1 MTVYRYSSTASL
13 IAQSPARRE
22 IEAFEHWLLGE
33 RYSAFATEC
42 HLRRLAFVA
51 RRLPEIVSGA
61 KLSRARLGAVFG
73 RERKPQSRLFNFAG
87 TRRAYERYLRT
98 AGRLVAEPREPY
110 ADVLD
115 PYTQYLID
123 VRGLSASAR
132 AHHTQEVRCLLS
144 RGLPRDRPLAALRR
158 TDVERYIQLR
168 SREVT
173 RHSLQHV
180 VACLRAFLR
189 FAHDHGLIADRLDSL
204 DTPRTYR
211 DELPPRAMPWESVQA
226 MLAAIDPQSRCG
238 RRDRCMLHLIAHY
251 GLRPSEVVSLRLDS
265 IDWPT
270 GVLTAYQPKTRSTLE
285 LPLAPATIRL
295 LREYL
300 DQERLRCET
309 AASELFLRARCPF
322 VPLQRTVLSDVF
334 ERRMREAG
342 ITGYG
347 KHVYCLRH
355 TVAMQL
361 LARGV
366 GVKAI
371 GDVLG
376 HRSLSGTCAYLRL
389 DLAMLRGVALAVPS
403 RATRKGD
410 LHG

>member
-13 IAQSPARRE
+13 IAQSPARQE

-33 RYSAFATEC
+33 RYSVFATEC

-51 RRLPEIVSGA
+51 RRLPEIASGA
-61 KLSRARLGAVFG
+61 PLSWARLGAVFG
-73 RERKPQSRLFNFAG
+73 RERKPQSRFFCFAG
-87 TRRAYERYLRT
+87 TRRAYERYLRA
-98 AGRLVAEPREPY
+98 AGRLVAEPPGPY
-110 ADVLD
+110 ADILD
-115 PYTQYLID
+115 PYAQYLID

-132 AHHTQEVRCLLS
+132 AHHIQEVGYLLS
-144 RGLPRDRPLAALRR
+144 RGLPRDRPLLALRR
-158 TDVERYIQLR
+158 TDVERYIQVR

-180 VACLRAFLR
+180 VACVRAFLR
-189 FAHDHGLIADRLDSL
+189 FAHDHGLVAERLDGL

-211 DELPPRAMPWESVQA
+211 GELPPRAMPWESVQA
-226 MLAAIDPQSRCG
+226 LLAAIDPQSRCG

-251 GLRPSEVVSLRLDS
+251 GLRPSEIVSLRLDS
-265 IDWPT
+265 IDWRT
-270 GVLTAYQPKTRSTLE
+270 GVLTAYQSKTRSILK
-285 LPLAPATIRL
+285 LPLASPTIRL

-300 DQERLRCET
+300 DRERLRCNT
-309 AASELFLRARCPF
+309 PAPQLFLRARCPF
-322 VPLQRTVLSDVF
+322 VPLKRTALCDVF
-334 ERRMREAG
+334 ARRTREAN

-389 DLAMLRGVALAVPS
+389 DLAMLRGVALDVPRRVT
-403 RATRKGD
+403 RAGD
-410 LHG
+410 RHA

>member
-13 IAQSPARRE
+13 VAQSPARRE
-22 IEAFEHWLLGE
+22 IEAFEQWLLGE

-51 RRLPEIVSGA
+51 RRLPEIVAGA
-61 KLSRARLGAVFG
+61 TLSRARLGTVFG
-73 RERKPQSRLFNFAG
+73 RRG
-87 TRRAYERYLRT
+87 
-98 AGRLVAEPREPY
+98 PY
-110 ADVLD
+110 ADVLEQ
-115 PYTQYLID
+115 YARYLID
-123 VRGLSASAR
+123 VRGLSVSAR
-132 AHHTQEVRCLLS
+132 THHLQEVRYLLA
-144 RGLPRDRPLAALRR
+144 RGLPRNTLLLALSRV
-158 TDVERYIQLR
+158 DVERYIQLR

-189 FAHDHGLIADRLDSL
+189 FAHDHGLVAERLDGL

-211 DELPPRAMPWESVQA
+211 DELPPRAMPWESVLA
-226 MLAAIDPQSRCG
+226 LLAAIDPQSRCG
-238 RRDRCMLHLIAHY
+238 RRDQCMLHLIAHY
-251 GLRPSEVVSLRLDS
+251 GLRPSEVVGLRLDS
-265 IDWPT
+265 IDWHT
-270 GVLTAYQPKTRSTLE
+270 GVVTAYQSKTRSTLE
-285 LPLAPATIRL
+285 LPLAPPTLRL

-300 DQERLRCET
+300 DLERLRCET
-309 AASELFLRARCPF
+309 TSPHLFLRARCPF
-322 VPLQRTVLSDVF
+322 VPLERTVLSDVF
-334 ERRMREAG
+334 KRRMREAG
-342 ITGYG
+342 IAGYG

-361 LARGV
+361 LRRGV

-389 DLAMLRGVALAVPS
+389 DLAMLRGVALEVP
-403 RATRKGD
+403 RLITRGRR
-410 LHG
+410 HHA

>member
-51 RRLPEIVSGA
+51 RRLPEIASGMT
-61 KLSRARLGAVFG
+61 LSRARLGAVFG
-73 RERKPQSRLFNFAG
+73 RERKPQSRLFCFAG
-87 TRRAYERYLRT
+87 TRRAYERYLRAT
-98 AGRLVAEPREPY
+98 GRLVAEPRGPY

-115 PYTQYLID
+115 QYARYLLD
-123 VRGLSASAR
+123 VRGLSTSAR
-132 AHHTQEVRCLLS
+132 AHHLQEVRYLLG
-144 RGLPRDRPLAALRR
+144 RGLPQDRPLVALRR
-158 TDVERYIQLR
+158 VDVERYIQLR

-180 VACLRAFLR
+180 VACVRAFLR
-189 FAHDHGLIADRLDSL
+189 FAHDHGFVTERLDGL

-226 MLAAIDPQSRCG
+226 LLASIDPQSRCG

-251 GLRPSEVVSLRLDS
+251 GLRPSEIVGLRLDS
-265 IDWPT
+265 IDWRT
-270 GVLTAYQPKTRSTLE
+270 GVLTAYQPKTRSTLK
-285 LPLAPATIRL
+285 LPLAPPTIRL
-295 LREYL
+295 LREFL

-309 AASELFLRARCPF
+309 AAPQLFLRARCPF
-322 VPLQRTVLSDVF
+322 VPLERTVLGDIF
-334 ERRMREAG
+334 ERRTREAK

-389 DLAMLRGVALAVPS
+389 DLAMLRGVALDVP
-403 RATRKGD
+403 RRDMRRGGRHA
-410 LHG
+410 